1 MDFKT
6 KLSILFV
13 LSGILPFGQIQAQ
26 EIKVEAK
33 LDSFAI
39 ELGDQVW
46 LDLRID
52 QAKNAIVL
60 FPDIKDTII
69 KGIDVIEKS
78 HIDTQVIGE
87 RLLTSQKILITA
99 FEDSIFKIPPFA
111 FRFGRDTIYSNSLIL
126 SVKDVD
132 VDSTLRAKIDTSQ
145 VLQIFDVKDPINTPF
160 TFKEFF
166 QRYYK
171 IILIVLGVLLIIGI
185 LIIYFVRKAANKPFI
200 KLPEKPKEPAH
211 LIALKALDELKAKK
225 LWQADKVKAYYS
237 ELTEIIR
244 QYLEDRFQIPT
255 FERTSYEL
263 LESIKTDNIL
273 DSDLFE
279 KLKQTLS
286 LADLAKFAKYKPLS
300 DENDVCLKNSYHLV
314 EKTKLIEKVQSSN
327 TQYLNDNQVITGNLD
342 IENQT
347 NKKF

>member
-6 KLSILFV
+6 KFSILFV
-13 LSGILPFGQIQAQ
+13 LSGIIPFGQIQAQ

-69 KGIDVIEKS
+69 KGIEVIEKS

-111 FRFGRDTIYSNSLIL
+111 FRFGKDTIYSNSLIL

-211 LIALKALDELKAKK
+211 IIALKALDELKAKK

-286 LADLAKFAKYKPLS
+286 LADLAKFAKYKPLP

-314 EKTKLIEKVQSSN
+314 EKTKLIEKVQSSD
-327 TQYLNDNQVITGNLD
+327 TQHLDDNQVITGNLE